1 MRTRGN
7 GALGKRKKR
16 KNMKKIACFT
26 ALALAAMVAVADDAF
41 TFVNDGD
48 YGYSYIQINQ
58 DLDSFSFK
66 SDWHSL
72 GNAGQVG
79 YVVYTSDMSD
89 ADRAAYM
96 EANANNPEFRKS
108 VNGGVLDLGSLK
120 AGDRVGFYEVRPNGG
135 TYTQSAFK
143 DWKDKTWLAFDKN
156 GGHGKDEWM
165 TIEDVSAQVA
175 GGSTGGGTSGG
186 TSGGTGGGTGGGTSA
201 PSGAPLPGALAVLL
215 VGGVGAGAFKFGKK
229 KQA

>member
-1 MRTRGN
+1 
-7 GALGKRKKR
+7 
-16 KNMKKIACFT
+16 MKKIISLIMSVFAFFVAC
-26 ALALAAMVAVADDAF
+26 ADDAF
-41 TFVNDGD
+41 TFVTDGN

-72 GNAGQVG
+72 GNAGKVG
-79 YVVYTSDMSD
+79 YVVYTADMSD
-89 ADRAAYM
+89 SDRAAYI

-143 DWKDKTWLAFDKN
+143 DWQNKTWINPSEYDPSALIQ
-156 GGHGKDEWM
+156 GGASFMFANAIGVSLVVIAVFLPLTV
-165 TIEDVSAQVA
+165 TIFNKSDV
-175 GGSTGGGTSGG
+175 
-186 TSGGTGGGTGGGTSA
+186 
-201 PSGAPLPGALAVLL
+201 
-215 VGGVGAGAFKFGKK
+215 K
-229 KQA
+229 

>member
-1 MRTRGN
+1 
-7 GALGKRKKR
+7 
-16 KNMKKIACFT
+16 MKKIACFT
-26 ALALAAMVAVADDAF
+26 ALALATTVAVADDAF
-41 TFVNDGD
+41 TFVTDGN

-96 EANANNPEFRKS
+96 EANANNPEFQKS
-108 VNGGVLDLGSLK
+108 VNDGVVDVGALK
-120 AGDRVGFYEVRPNGG
+120 AGDRVGFYEYRPNGG

-143 DWKDKTWLAFDKN
+143 ELHGQQVLAFDKN
-156 GGHGKDEWM
+156 GEGGKDEWM
-165 TIEDVSAQVA
+165 SIEDISAQVA
-175 GGSTGGGTSGG
+175 GGGEGGSGGG
-186 TSGGTGGGTGGGTSA
+186 SGGTGA
-201 PSGAPLPGALAVLL
+201 PNGAPLPGALAVML

-229 KQA
+229 RKQA

>member
-1 MRTRGN
+1 
-7 GALGKRKKR
+7 
-16 KNMKKIACFT
+16 MKKIACSM
-26 ALALAAMVAVADDAF
+26 ALALAASVAVADDAF

-79 YVVYTSDMSD
+79 YVVYTSDMSASD
-89 ADRAAYM
+89 MAAYM

-143 DWKDKTWLAFDKN
+143 EWHGKTWLAFDKN
-156 GGHGKDEWM
+156 GGNGKDEWM
-165 TIEDVSAQVA
+165 TIEDISAQPA
-175 GGSTGGGTSGG
+175 GGGEGGGSGG
-186 TSGGTGGGTGGGTSA
+186 GSGGGTGT
-201 PSGAPLPGALAVLL
+201 PSGAPLPGALAVML
-215 VGGVGAGAFKFGKK
+215 VGGFGAGAFKFGKK
-229 KQA
+229 KKA

>member
-1 MRTRGN
+1 
-7 GALGKRKKR
+7 
-16 KNMKKIACFT
+16 MKKLACFM
-26 ALALAAMVAVADDAF
+26 ALALAASVAVATDAF

-72 GNAGQVG
+72 GNAGRVG

-89 ADRAAYM
+89 SDRAAYM

-156 GGHGKDEWM
+156 GGNGKDEWM
-165 TIEDVSAQVA
+165 TIEDISAQVA
-175 GGSTGGGTSGG
+175 GGGETGGGETGG
-186 TSGGTGGGTGGGTSA
+186 GETGGGTGGGTGA
-201 PSGAPLPGALAVLL
+201 PSGAPLPGALAVML

-229 KQA
+229 KKQA

>member
-1 MRTRGN
+1 
-7 GALGKRKKR
+7 
-16 KNMKKIACFT
+16 MKKIACFT
-26 ALALAAMVAVADDAF
+26 ALALAATIAVADDAF
-41 TFVNDGD
+41 TFVTDGN

-72 GNAGQVG
+72 GNAGRVG

-89 ADRAAYM
+89 SDRAAYM

-156 GGHGKDEWM
+156 GGHGKDE
-165 TIEDVSAQVA
+165 
-175 GGSTGGGTSGG
+175 
-186 TSGGTGGGTGGGTSA
+186 
-201 PSGAPLPGALAVLL
+201 
-215 VGGVGAGAFKFGKK
+215 
-229 KQA
+229 